1 MRRTSSVPLR
11 AVSRSSSSCVPQ
23 LVRDLRGQPF
33 DLQHGA
39 GQRLA
44 DLVVQ
49 LAGDPAALALQHAQ
63 RLARALAPLGLQPI
77 EHLVERLRERRDVRL
92 PIDGHPLAGRERVM
106 PAHRLGELVERA
118 ERRAQQQEIQDQ
130 QQPPGRSPA
139 R

>member
-11 AVSRSSSSCVPQ
+11 AVSRSSSSSLPQ
-23 LVRDLRGQPF
+23 VVRDPRGQPF

-49 LAGDPAALALQHAQ
+49 LAGDPAALALEHAQ
-63 RLARALAPLGLQPI
+63 RLTRALAPLGLQPI
-77 EHLVERLRERRDVRL
+77 EHLVERLRQRRDIRL
-92 PIDGHPLAGRERVM
+92 PIDGHPLARREWIV
-106 PAHRLGELVERA
+106 PAHRLGQLIERA
-118 ERRAQQQEIQDQ
+118 EDRAQQEEIQQ
-130 QQPPGRSPA
+130 RAPPPGRSPA